1 MPYLKCTKC
10 HHELEGDKDQ
20 KCDWC
25 GANTTVTE
33 KETPLE
39 KLCKDPDKIIGILQ
53 EINKKYD

>member
-10 HHELEGDKDQ
+10 HHELEGNKDQ

-25 GANTTVTE
+25 GADTNILE

-39 KLCKDPDKIIGILQ
+39 KLCKDPDKIIDILQ
-53 EINKKYD
+53 EINQKYD